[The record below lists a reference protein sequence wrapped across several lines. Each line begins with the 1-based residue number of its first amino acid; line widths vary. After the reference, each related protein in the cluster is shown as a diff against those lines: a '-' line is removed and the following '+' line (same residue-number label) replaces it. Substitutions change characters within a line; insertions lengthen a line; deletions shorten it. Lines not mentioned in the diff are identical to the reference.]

1 MIASS
6 YSRIIVKNISMTE
19 TLYLIDGS
27 GFIFRAYHALPPLN
41 RPDGTPVNAVL
52 GFTNML
58 VRLLKD
64 KNAHHVAVI
73 FDAARKNFRNDI
85 YPEYKAYRPPPPD
98 DLIPQFPLIR
108 DATRAFALPSIEQ
121 EGFEADDLIATYARL
136 AQNAGQHVVI
146 VSSDKDLMQLVRP
159 GVELMD
165 PMKQTM
171 MGEDAVFEKFGVKPN
186 RVIDVQA
193 LCGDSVDNVP
203 GVPGIGIKTA
213 AALITEYG
221 DLETLLSRASEIKQE
236 KRRETLI
243 TNADAAR
250 MSYRLVKLDDDVPV
264 ITPLDDLKIRD
275 LTMPDLRAFLA
286 EQGFHS
292 VIARLGRDVGGP
304 EPTTVLLKK
313 KSVDMHEMVAPMPH
327 APTKPLPSFP
337 DTRIYT
343 IINTVNDLERWVTD
357 ARTTGMI
364 AIDTETTNLT
374 PACADLVGISLCV
387 TPGTAAY
394 IPVGHR
400 ASTDLFGGDD
410 NQKSIAQLPID
421 TVMRTLKPMLEDRSI
436 LKIGHNIKYDL
447 QMFYPHDI
455 NIFPVADTMLFS
467 YALDNSAHGH
477 GLEEL
482 GRDMLG
488 METISYDAVT
498 GTGKSRITFDL
509 VAIDRARDYA
519 AEDADLTM
527 RLYHTLRPRLDT
539 EQAHKIYADIDLPVV
554 PAVAR
559 MEFTGVRVDTDLL
572 RGLSN
577 DFGQQLAVLET
588 DIQNTAGH
596 PFNVNSPKQLG
607 TVLFDELGLQG
618 GARTKTGD
626 WSTSADILETLAD
639 QGHAIVQ
646 KILDYRGLAKLKSTY
661 TDALQTA
668 INPRTGR
675 VHTSYGLA
683 LTSTG
688 RLSSSDPN
696 LQNIPIRTEQGRR
709 IRRAFVTDPGWLL
722 ISVDYS
728 QIELRLIAEI
738 AGIPALIDAFKNGA
752 DIHAITA
759 SRVFGVPI
767 DGMDPM
773 IRRQAKAI
781 NFGIIYGI
789 SGFGLARQLGCD
801 TSTAN
806 GYIKAYFEQFPE
818 LKNYFDTAKIEARAN
833 GFVRTVFGRKIMID
847 GISDKNGARRA
858 FAERQAINAPIQGAA
873 ADLMKL
879 ALARVPQALRDAGLS
894 ARLLLQ
900 VHDELVLESPDDQ
913 IERAAKIVK
922 QVMED
927 ASPFHV
933 PVIAEYGIGPNWDDA
948 H

>member
-1 MIASS
+1 
-6 YSRIIVKNISMTE
+6 MTE

-58 VRLLKD
+58 IRLLKD

-85 YPEYKAYRPPPPD
+85 YPEYKAHRPPPPE

-136 AQNAGQHVVI
+136 AVERDQHVVI
-146 VSSDKDLMQLVRP
+146 ISSDKDLMQLVRP

-171 MGEDAVFEKFGVKPN
+171 MGETAVFEKFGVAPN

-203 GVPGIGIKTA
+203 GVPGIGVKTA
-213 AALITEYG
+213 ALLINEYG
-221 DLETLLSRASEIKQE
+221 DLETLLSRAHEIKQD
-236 KRRETLI
+236 KRRDTLMN
-243 TNADAAR
+243 NADLAR
-250 MSYRLVKLDDDVPV
+250 VSYRLVKLDDHVPV
-264 ITPLDDLKIRD
+264 ITPLDGLIIRD
-275 LTMPDLRAFLA
+275 LSMPNLRAFLE

-292 VIARLGRDVGGP
+292 TIARMGKLADKTSSAVSVPDGNTAKILNER
-304 EPTTVLLKK
+304 TVA
-313 KSVDMHEMVAPMPH
+313 APRALPS
-327 APTKPLPSFP
+327 LPSFP
-337 DTRIYT
+337 DQRTYI
-343 IINTVNDLERWVTD
+343 IINTISELEKWVDLAHV
-357 ARTTGMI
+357 AGML

-374 PACADLVGISLCV
+374 PAQARLVGISLCI
-387 TPGTAAY
+387 TPGVAAY

-400 ASTDLFGGDD
+400 ESGDLFGHDTAE
-410 NQKSIAQLPID
+410 NPQVEQLPLAE
-421 TVMRTLKPMLEDRSI
+421 VMRVLKPILEDKSV
-436 LKIGHNIKYDL
+436 LKIGHNMKYDL

-455 NIFPVADTMLFS
+455 EIFPVADTMLLS
-467 YALDNSAHGH
+467 YALDNTAHGH

-488 METISYDAVT
+488 VETISYDAVT
-498 GTGKSRITFDL
+498 GTGKSRITFDC
-509 VAIDRARDYA
+509 VPIDRACDYA

-527 RLYHTLRPRLDT
+527 RLYHIFEARLSS
-539 EQAHKIYADIDLPVV
+539 ERANLIYHDIDLPIIPVI
-554 PAVAR
+554 AR
-559 MEFTGVRVDTDLL
+559 MEYTGVRVDTVLL
-572 RGLSN
+572 QKLSH
-577 DFGQQLAVLET
+577 DFGEQLVALEA
-588 DIQNTAGH
+588 DIHAAAGH
-596 PFNVNSPKQLG
+596 PFNVNSPKQMG
-607 TVLFDELGLQG
+607 TVLFDELGLT
-618 GARTKTGD
+618 GASRTKTGD
-626 WSTSADILETLAD
+626 WSTSADILEDLAD
-639 QGHAIVQ
+639 QGHTIVQ

-668 INPRTGR
+668 IHAQTGR

-696 LQNIPIRTEQGRR
+696 LQNIPIRTEQGRK
-709 IRRAFVTDPGWLL
+709 IRRAFITDPGWTL

-728 QIELRLIAEI
+728 QVELRLIAEI
-738 AGIPALIDAFKNGA
+738 ADIKALIQAFYDGA

-759 SRVFGVPI
+759 SRVFGVKVE
-767 DGMDPM
+767 GMDPM

-818 LKNYFDTAKIEARAN
+818 LKSYFDRTKADARAN
-833 GFVRTVFGRKIMID
+833 GFVRTSFGRKILVE
-847 GISDKNGARRA
+847 GINDKNGARRS
-858 FAERQAINAPIQGAA
+858 FAERQAINAPIQGTA
-873 ADLMKL
+873 ADLMKI
-879 ALARVPQALRDAGLS
+879 ALARVPGALHAAGLQ

-900 VHDELVLESPDDQ
+900 VHDELVLESPVSQ
-913 IERAAKIVK
+913 AEEAAQVVK
-922 QVMED
+922 RIMQD
-927 ASPFHV
+927 ASPFKV
-933 PVIAEYGIGPNWDDA
+933 PVIADYGIGEDWDAA